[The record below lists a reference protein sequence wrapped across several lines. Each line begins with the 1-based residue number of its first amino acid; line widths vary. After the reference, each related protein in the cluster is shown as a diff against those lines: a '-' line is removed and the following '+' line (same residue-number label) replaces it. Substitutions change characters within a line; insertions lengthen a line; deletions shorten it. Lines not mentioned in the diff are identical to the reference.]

1 MDIQGRMEN
10 NSQAVLW
17 DSEILYEYSDIWY
30 GSCISL
36 FSYMVTGRNELLS
49 VTDP

>member
-30 GSCISL
+30 GSSHFTVQL
-36 FSYMVTGRNELLS
+36 HGYW
-49 VTDP
+49 